1 MEGNHIID
9 VRNKNDLNKPLGSIG
24 RMKNKK
30 YNKISLPTF
39 QSVMRQ
45 RRLEN
50 KQEIENIL

>member
-9 VRNKNDLNKPLGSIG
+9 VKNKNDLNKPLGSIG

-45 RRLEN
+45 RRLEF
-50 KQEIENIL
+50 